1 MCGVLAFDDLV
12 VQQGHRFRT
21 DEIFH
26 DSAADRAE
34 PLAGGSNRRGVGGGL
49 RLVQRITIKINDLG
63 KLMHADSVNDA
74 GHG

>member
-26 DSAADRAE
+26 DGAADRAE
-34 PLAGGSNRRGVGGGL
+34 PLAGSSNRSGVGGRL

-63 KLMHADSVNDA
+63 KLEHGDSVNDL